1 MEKIYIPA
9 QVSMLMP
16 SDMYK
21 TMITLF
27 AFQKEGIISYSK
39 KNADFLHL
47 DQAVTD
53 QVIQTAINY
62 KLIEPIEQTGGVY
75 KFKIN
80 QTVMETAKLTPL
92 TEIPNKPLLKLAN
105 EITFKQEM
113 GTKQKTNEELLEEIR
128 KLQAQL
134 MANVKPENNDTNDL
148 PW

>member
-1 MEKIYIPA
+1 MDKIFIPA

-21 TMITLF
+21 TMITLA

-92 TEIPNKPLLKLAN
+92 TEIPNKPLLRLAN

-134 MANVKPENNDTNDL
+134 MANVKPDNNDTNDL